1 MAVQSPTNSFRTSD
15 TVLAAYLISAGCS
28 TPNIEFLNGNNK
40 AYFIFSKENFDIDTC
55 VNDFNSGR
63 AIGNIVVFM
72 AAYQNLIRRI
82 KERY

>member
-1 MAVQSPTNSFRTSD
+1 MVLPRTDSFRTSD
-15 TVLAAYLISAGCS
+15 TVLAAYLISAGCN
-28 TPNIEFLNGNNK
+28 TPGMEFPNGNK
-40 AYFIFSKENFDIDTC
+40 AYFVFSQENFDIDPY

-63 AIGNIVVFM
+63 ATGNIVVFM